1 MRDIITFT
9 KQLSGIDDLVT
20 YVIDYID
27 QNMILYRILCDVDC
41 TVTKTI
47 NTNPNT
53 MEYSIDGIKKED
65 MNRLQA
71 IPGEQEVV
79 IYNVRY
85 RVNMIP
91 SFENNNLL
99 IRISVT

>member
-1 MRDIITFT
+1 
-9 KQLSGIDDLVT
+9 
-20 YVIDYID
+20 
-27 QNMILYRILCDVDC
+27 
-41 TVTKTI
+41 
-47 NTNPNT
+47 

-71 IPGEQEVV
+71 IPGEQEIV